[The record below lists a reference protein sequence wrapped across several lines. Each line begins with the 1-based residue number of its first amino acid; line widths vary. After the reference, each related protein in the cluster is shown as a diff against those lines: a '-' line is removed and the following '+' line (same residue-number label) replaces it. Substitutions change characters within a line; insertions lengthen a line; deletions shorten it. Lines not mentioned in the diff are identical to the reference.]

1 MDKKVKQKQAGR
13 WDEYVQKT
21 KQVKETATGSLDAP
35 KSAWHKRETR
45 LCYTGWKMP
54 DNKITDNRCRRYIRI
69 TDEESWRMIDEIATH
84 DGYNS
89 FNKIIND
96 ALFYGLPILRD
107 KVVGGTVTEEE
118 RNSLMQPRTSGS
130 TKEEFYAVLTRLL
143 KETVMNI
150 AINKSILSS
159 LFNFIS
165 ETSQDEK
172 IIKKLNDGL
181 LADTPEYLEQFE
193 ADGIKNLRK

>member
-1 MDKKVKQKQAGR
+1 
-13 WDEYVQKT
+13 
-21 KQVKETATGSLDAP
+21 
-35 KSAWHKRETR
+35 
-45 LCYTGWKMP
+45 MP

-69 TDEESWRMIDEIATH
+69 NDEESWRIIDEISKG

-96 ALFYGLPILRD
+96 ALFYGLPVLRD

-130 TKEEFYAVLTRLL
+130 TKEEFYATLTRLL
-143 KETVMNI
+143 KETVLNI
-150 AINKSILSS
+150 TINKSILSS

-165 ETSQDEK
+165 DKYSGEQG
-172 IIKKLNDGL
+172 IIQKFNNGL

-193 ADGIKNLRK
+193 AEGIKNLRK

>member
-1 MDKKVKQKQAGR
+1 
-13 WDEYVQKT
+13 
-21 KQVKETATGSLDAP
+21 
-35 KSAWHKRETR
+35 
-45 LCYTGWKMP
+45 MP

-69 TDEESWRMIDEIATH
+69 TDEESWRIIDEIAAH

-107 KVVGGTVTEEE
+107 KVVGGMVTEEE
-118 RNSLMQPRTSGS
+118 KENLVAPKESGS
-130 TKEEFYAVLTRLL
+130 TDEEFYATLTRLL
-143 KETVMNI
+143 RETVLSVT
-150 AINKSILSS
+150 INKSILSS

-165 ETSQDEK
+165 EKYSDEEIVK
-172 IIKKLNDGL
+172 RLNNGL

-193 ADGIKNLRK
+193 AEGIKNLRK

>member
-1 MDKKVKQKQAGR
+1 M
-13 WDEYVQKT
+13 
-21 KQVKETATGSLDAP
+21 LDN
-35 KSAWHKRETR
+35 EV
-45 LCYTGWKMP
+45 
-54 DNKITDNRCRRYIRI
+54 TDNRCRRYIRI
-69 TDEESWRMIDEIATH
+69 TDEESWCMIDEIATH

-118 RNSLMQPRTSGS
+118 RENLVAPRKSGS
-130 TKEEFYAVLTRLL
+130 TKEEFYSVLTRLL
-143 KETVMNI
+143 SETVLNI
-150 AINKSILSS
+150 TINKSILSS

-165 ETSQDEK
+165 ETFQGKE
-172 IIKKLNDGL
+172 IIKKFNNGL

-193 ADGIKNLRK
+193 AEGIKNLRK